1 MVLAANIILL
11 AFEALAKASPGM
23 FLQRRKRRNEQR
35 RSQWAE
41 LGRQR
46 VSALRV
52 FNEIS
57 VAFAI
62 LAICAFVAVI
72 FRLQPE
78 EMGLAPHEVGIARVY
93 LVYGAFTFIT
103 GGVFYLLFWGAV
115 ADLLEERIGRGVLGL
130 IATLAEIL
138 LGLLVVF
145 PRLREQIDA
154 PHNGFSDT
162 YALLLSVMVIMPW
175 DFIRWI
181 RFGLYGKSGRLFG
194 VIGDLRRKANGEES

>member
-23 FLQRRKRRNEQR
+23 FLQRRKRRNQERKSRWADLGSQR
-35 RSQWAE
+35 A
-41 LGRQR
+41 R
-46 VSALRV
+46 VLHV
-52 FNEIS
+52 FTEIS

-62 LAICAFVAVI
+62 LALCAFVALV
-72 FRLQPE
+72 FRLKPE
-78 EMGLAPHEVGIARVY
+78 DLGVAPHDVSRTRLY

-103 GGVFYLLFWGAV
+103 GGLIYGLFWGAV
-115 ADLLEERIGRGVLGL
+115 ADLFEERIERGVLGL
-130 IATLAEIL
+130 LATFTEIL
-138 LGLLVVF
+138 VGLLVVF
-145 PRLREQIDA
+145 PHFKGELDA
-154 PHNGFSDT
+154 PRNGFSDT